1 MIHCYI
7 TDNLRSHMIDSAPS
21 LKKKREKKK
30 KTTSSTNHINQQN
43 EKEAKHHLLGTK
55 SFSTGFHSKQQ
66 RNKIL
71 CGHSAAVCKG
81 FFFFKAH

>member
-1 MIHCYI
+1 
-7 TDNLRSHMIDSAPS
+7 MIDSAPS

-43 EKEAKHHLLGTK
+43 EKEAKHHLLGTVI
-55 SFSTGFHSKQQ
+55 FHWLPLKTTEEQNIVWAQ
-66 RNKIL
+66 RGSMQGI
-71 CGHSAAVCKG
+71 